1 MKLIFFALTKGNSS
15 FDDIDHYITRQR
27 QVVNKLY
34 TIIVITITGQRDRPP
49 LCIAYFD
56 KERTNTPVDKMRYG
70 PISKLNDLKSR
81 HHWCDERMDGRVDRG
96 NI

>member
-1 MKLIFFALTKGNSS
+1 MKLIFFALTKGNNS

-34 TIIVITITGQRDRPP
+34 TIVITITGQRDRTQ

-56 KERTNTPVDKMRYG
+56 KERTTTPVDKIGYG
-70 PISKLNDLKSR
+70 PISKLNDLKSG
-81 HHWCDERMDGRVDRG
+81 HHWCDLRMNGRVDRG